1 MLNTSSVSGQLG
13 ISKLE
18 WLIVLVI
25 VLIGG
30 WVVASM
36 LGKEDAKSRIVEEQ
50 AAPLI
55 AALERYKSEQ
65 GGYPR
70 ELSSLTPRYVSELP
84 KCSVSDNGPMPYFV
98 DDATKTFQIICPVG
112 MFSKR
117 RFISA
122 SGKWSTFD

>member
-1 MLNTSSVSGQLG
+1 MLNTSGRCGQLG
-13 ISKLE
+13 IAKLE
-18 WLIVLVI
+18 WLIVLAI

-65 GGYPR
+65 GGYPH
-70 ELSSLTPRYVSELP
+70 ELSLLAPRYISELP
-84 KCSVSDNGPMPYFV
+84 KCSVSDNRPMPYFA
-98 DDATKTFQIICPVG
+98 DGATKTFQIICPVG

-117 RFISA
+117 RFLSA
-122 SGKWSTFD
+122 SGKWGTFD